1 MNNIIW
7 VQGEMGAKAFAIA
20 PNTTMALWDSEAQI
34 IYLKQSDAVGRPT
47 MQILDYTIREQKDEL
62 TALRDEIKALKEE
75 LRGIKNE
82 PAISNDE
89 QEQPVSNAKSNKS
102 KSSSISDTE
111 GA

>member
-20 PNTTMALWDSEAQI
+20 PNTTLALWDSEAQI

-62 TALRDEIKALKEE
+62 TALKEEIKALKEE
-75 LRGIKNE
+75 LRGVKNE
-82 PAISNDE
+82 SVISNDE
-89 QEQPVSNAKSNKS
+89 QEQSVSNAKSNKV
-102 KSSSISDTE
+102 KSGSVSDSE

>member
-20 PNTTMALWDSEAQI
+20 PNATVALWDSEAQI
-34 IYLKQSDAVGRPT
+34 IYLKQSDMMGRPT

-62 TALRDEIKALKEE
+62 STLRDEIKALKEE

-82 PAISNDE
+82 STVSEDE
-89 QEQPVSNAKSNKS
+89 
-102 KSSSISDTE
+102 
-111 GA
+111 